1 MLMEAKSSQN
11 SYQKSQKQI
20 FDGKERIEEVLASI
34 GIKVKWKYVGV
45 FFAENGSGVPLF
57 NCEKCSCFAII
68 DIKTFTKKMKMI
80 EVQVMRHHNGWNPS
94 EHVNEFVEIAKQLLF
109 IAQGK
114 DLFALVLTLHLNT

>member
-45 FFAENGSGVPLF
+45 FFAENGSEVPLF
-57 NCEKCSCFAII
+57 NCEKCSFFAII

-94 EHVNEFVEIAKQLLF
+94 EHVNGFVEIAKQLLF
-109 IAQGK
+109 IAQGM
-114 DLFALVLTLHLNT
+114 DLFALVFT